1 MKIKTG
7 MTSVTFRKKSA
18 EDVIA
23 IVKEAGLDGIEW
35 GGDIHVPAGDLGTAE
50 RVRESCRQNGIEI
63 LSYGSYYRAGEQERF
78 RPVLETAIVLG
89 AQTIRVWAGTLSFG
103 KMPREELLRVA
114 ARLREDVSAARTAG
128 ITVALEY
135 HRGTLTETK
144 EGAAALLDQVPG
156 LFSYWQP
163 NPDISHAEQLAEIGA
178 IASRL
183 SNIHVF
189 QWDSENRAHLLLE
202 GEPEWKER
210 LRCVAACPGRH
221 DLILEFVKDGSEE
234 NFLRDAAVL
243 RSWAADAGRIS

>member
-78 RPVLETAIVLG
+78 RPVLETAIMLG

-128 ITVALEY
+128 IKGVIIERALPY
-135 HRGTLTETK
+135 RTG
-144 EGAAALLDQVPG
+144 EGHAQARRR
-156 LFSYWQP
+156 LFLP
-163 NPDISHAEQLAEIGA
+163 EQ
-178 IASRL
+178 
-183 SNIHVF
+183 
-189 QWDSENRAHLLLE
+189 
-202 GEPEWKER
+202 
-210 LRCVAACPGRH
+210 
-221 DLILEFVKDGSEE
+221 
-234 NFLRDAAVL
+234 
-243 RSWAADAGRIS
+243 